1 MAKLWQRLGS
11 GACWPGT
18 DAHVHPQPVV
28 QKRGGQR
35 GGQVGC
41 IGDTSLLVTVGK
53 AARSAESG
61 ACRKST
67 QEVLKHNDF

>member
-1 MAKLWQRLGS
+1 M
-11 GACWPGT
+11 
-18 DAHVHPQPVV
+18 
-28 QKRGGQR
+28 
-35 GGQVGC
+35 GC

-67 QEVLKHNDF
+67 REVLKHNNL